1 MLAYNF
7 TGQLARLFPLLAA
20 LLLITSCYAQAAD
33 HRVVVYYQ
41 TTHYNGSTTNEVSL
55 LPLVE
60 AESAVSA
67 THVLIGA
74 IHIVDEADGWVRLN
88 DYTPDNAIFDHVWTD
103 AAALQ
108 AAGVTVMA
116 MVGGAAAGSWSR
128 LEQDFGT
135 YYGHLR
141 DFIGT
146 YNLQGLDLDV
156 EQSTSLESIV
166 QLIDQLKADFG
177 DGFVI
182 SLAPVASALTE
193 GGGNLSGFNY
203 FDLEAQRGSSIAF
216 YNGQF
221 YYGWGDAS
229 SAADYEDI
237 IDDGFPAEKVVMGQ
251 LTNPAN
257 GNGYVDFDAVLPVLQ
272 ELTAENPGFGGVA
285 GWEYFNSL
293 PGGDSAPYQW
303 ASWMADAIASGARSI
318 TQEISKT
325 EKVRRAVRRDYRL
338 FRREAK
344 KFYNN
349 YIA

>member
-7 TGQLARLFPLLAA
+7 TGLLARLFPLLVA
-20 LLLITSCYAQAAD
+20 LTCYAEAAD

-41 TTHYNGSTTNEVSL
+41 TTNYNGSAASEVSL
-55 LPLVE
+55 LPLIQ
-60 AESAVSA
+60 AESEVSV

-74 IHIVDEADGWVRLN
+74 IHIVDEADGWIRLN
-88 DYTPDNAIFDHVWTD
+88 DYTPDNAIFDHVWSD
-103 AAALQ
+103 SASLQ

-128 LEQDFGT
+128 LEQDFET
-135 YYGHLR
+135 YYSHLH

-146 YNLQGLDLDV
+146 YNIQGLDLDV
-156 EQSTSLESIV
+156 EQSMALESVI
-166 QLIDQLKADFG
+166 QLIDRLKADFG

-203 FDLEAQRGSSIAF
+203 FDLEAQRGSSISF

-257 GNGYVDFDAVLPVLQ
+257 GNGYVDFDTVLPVLQ
-272 ELTAENPGFGGVA
+272 ELTAENAGFGGVA

-293 PGGDSAPYQW
+293 PGGNSAPWQW

-318 TQEISKT
+318 TQEITKA
-325 EKVRRAVRRDYRL
+325 EKARRAIRRDYRL

-344 KFYNN
+344 KFYRD